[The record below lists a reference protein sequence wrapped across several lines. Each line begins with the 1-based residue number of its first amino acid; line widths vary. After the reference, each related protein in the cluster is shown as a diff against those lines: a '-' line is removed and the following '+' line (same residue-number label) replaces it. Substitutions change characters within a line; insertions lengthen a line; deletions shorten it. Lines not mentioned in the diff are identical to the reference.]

1 MNLRKN
7 GRIHKIIGGIAFL
20 GLILSLCFGLGGS
33 PAARAQAETTAPP
46 TQTWLPV
53 EPSASSTSDNA
64 YVTYRNITLPD
75 GRQLEGTIIHGPPKP
90 PAGAIR
96 PTVSLSGSIEPQS
109 VASLVVPAFDWSFGC
124 SATSASM
131 IAAYYD
137 RNGYPKMYT
146 GPTDGGRMPLDSSS
160 WPDWTDG
167 NGDPYGQCPLTASRN
182 GLDGRLT
189 RGSMDDHWVAYLT
202 GVQDPFITNG
212 WTEHSYGEAI
222 GDYMRTSQSNYG
234 NDDGSTVFYNWSSGS
249 AQLTCADMLANGIT
263 EDGTYGRKL
272 FYEAKGY
279 TVTDCYNQKTKT
291 SATGFTFAMYM
302 AQIDAGRPVFLNLA
316 GHSVVGFGYDSASN
330 TVYLHDT
337 WDYLDHSM
345 TWGGSYSDM
354 AMQSVSIV
362 NLAASPT
369 RSLSVVKSGTG
380 TGTVAST
387 PAGINCGL
395 TCSYAFAEGENV
407 NLSATPDSGSAFTG
421 WTGDC
426 SGTGA
431 CQVSLQAVRTVTAN
445 FDIEGAALLGDV
457 NGDQAVNSTD
467 ALVVLSGD
475 VGIQIPQ
482 YCPANCG
489 DVNGDGYVNST
500 DALIILSYDVGESV
514 PFPVGQPG
522 CPASVTPCP
531 GCTP

>member
-1 MNLRKN
+1 M
-7 GRIHKIIGGIAFL
+7 IGGIALL

-33 PAARAQAETTAPP
+33 PAVRAQAQATATPAK
-46 TQTWLPV
+46 
-53 EPSASSTSDNA
+53 PSGSSSTDNA
-64 YVTYRNITLPD
+64 YVTTRNITLPD
-75 GRQLEGTIIHGPPKP
+75 GKQLEETIIHGPPHP
-90 PAGAIR
+90 PAGFKR
-96 PTVSLSGSIEPQS
+96 PTVSLSGSIQPLS
-109 VASLVVPAFDWSFGC
+109 VASLTVPAFDWSFGC

-137 RNGYPKMYT
+137 RNGYPKIYT
-146 GPTDGGRMPLDSSS
+146 GPTNGGVMPLDSSS

-167 NGDPYGQCPLTASRN
+167 NGDSYGQCPLTASHN

-189 RGSMDDHWVAYLT
+189 RGSIDDYWVYYLS
-202 GVQDPFITNG
+202 GVQDPFVNK
-212 WTEHSYGEAI
+212 WTEHAYGDAI

-249 AQLTCADMLANGIT
+249 SQLTCADMLANNIT

-272 FYEAKGY
+272 FYEARGY

-291 SATGFTFAMYM
+291 SGTGFTFAMYK
-302 AQIDAGRPVFLNLA
+302 AQIDAGRPVLINLA
-316 GHSVVGFGYDSASN
+316 GHSIVGFGYDSASN
-330 TVYLHDT
+330 TVYIHDT

-345 TWGGSYSDM
+345 TWGGSYSGM

-380 TGTVAST
+380 SGTVASL
-387 PAGINCGL
+387 PAGISCGL
-395 TCSYAFAEGENV
+395 TCAHAFAEGENV
-407 NLSATPDSGSAFTG
+407 TLTATADSGSAFAG
-421 WTGDC
+421 WSGDC

-431 CQVSLQAVRTVTAN
+431 CQVSLDASRSVTAT
-445 FDIEGAALLGDV
+445 FTIEETNLLGDV
-457 NGDQAVNSTD
+457 NRDQAVNSTD
-467 ALVVLSGD
+467 ALIVLSGD

-489 DVNGDGYVNST
+489 DVNADGLVNST
-500 DALIILSYDVGESV
+500 DALIILSYDVGKSV
-514 PFPVGQPG
+514 PFSLGSPG
-522 CPASVTPCP
+522 CPANVTPCQ
-531 GCTP
+531 GCSP